1 MVLMA
6 NLSTFGAVMSF
17 AIQLES
23 ESEAFYTE
31 AEVAASDETLRE
43 RCQQMARAAAKNA
56 RALEQARRENVA
68 EMILEPITDFESDDY
83 ALAPGFER
91 LATGET
97 TAAGADLEGTLAR
110 FFEVAA
116 DKIPIVE
123 VCRRLGKLA
132 RRHAQNQA
140 DWEAFAATG

>member
-1 MVLMA
+1 MA

-31 AEVAASDETLRE
+31 AEASVSDETLRE
-43 RCQQMARAAAKNA
+43 RCQQMARAAAKNV

-83 ALAPGFER
+83 ALAPGFE
-91 LATGET
+91 
-97 TAAGADLEGTLAR
+97 
-110 FFEVAA
+110 
-116 DKIPIVE
+116 
-123 VCRRLGKLA
+123 
-132 RRHAQNQA
+132 
-140 DWEAFAATG
+140 